1 MQVTIKLYGT
11 LSEHLPPGSKGR
23 KATVE
28 LAEGSTVDDLAEALG
43 FGNVACVFMRGS
55 EQIHRGYR
63 LEDGDTVSA
72 FPPIA
77 GGCEAGARRV

>member
-11 LSEHLPPGSKGR
+11 LSEYLPAGAKGR
-23 KATVE
+23 RAAVE
-28 LAEGSTVDDLAEALG
+28 LPEGATVDDLAEALG
-43 FGNVACVFMRGS
+43 FGEVSCVFMRGS
-55 EQIHRGYR
+55 EQVHRAQK

-77 GGCEAGARRV
+77 GG